1 MSRVL
6 CQLSYAALQV
16 ARRVRAPCRNRTDDT
31 SLTMA
36 VLYRLS

>member
-1 MSRVL
+1 L
-6 CQLSYAALQV
+6 Y
-16 ARRVRAPCRNRTDDT
+16 VRAPCQNRTGDT